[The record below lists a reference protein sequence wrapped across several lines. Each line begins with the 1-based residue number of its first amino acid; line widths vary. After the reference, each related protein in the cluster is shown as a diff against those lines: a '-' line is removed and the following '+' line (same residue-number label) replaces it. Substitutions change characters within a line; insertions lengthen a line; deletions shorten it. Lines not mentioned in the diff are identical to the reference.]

1 MRGAGYIEDGDS
13 RGLAQALRPGKFQKD
28 GTAVLDAPVQD
39 RVGKGGA
46 KAAGGAKPRRV
57 AGAPA
62 LRRDLSDD
70 YAKSA
75 VATAFGDEPMDE
87 YVPRRRFGGL
97 RFRLRGGMPRSLV
110 GRVAAAATVFA
121 GCGFVVAALWAARSV
136 LLHDP
141 RLLLTSSAAIQTV
154 GNGGAHLTRAQ
165 MLSVFGEDVDRNI
178 LLLPLGE
185 RQRELESLPWVEHAT
200 VMRLLPNRIRVAVVE
215 RTPVAFV
222 RQGGHIGLVDAN
234 GVLLEMSPD
243 VAADQHYS
251 FPVVTG
257 VTAEEPESTRAARM
271 QLYQQFT
278 QELDAGTEK
287 VVAIAER
294 GGPFE
299 PGRCDGVDPGRWGR
313 HPGAFWESRL
323 PGAVRAV

>member
-1 MRGAGYIEDGDS
+1 MCRGGDLGDCGFGCAGECRGAWW
-13 RGLAQALRPGKFQKD
+13 
-28 GTAVLDAPVQD
+28 
-39 RVGKGGA
+39 
-46 KAAGGAKPRRV
+46 
-57 AGAPA
+57 
-62 LRRDLSDD
+62 
-70 YAKSA
+70 
-75 VATAFGDEPMDE
+75 
-87 YVPRRRFGGL
+87 
-97 RFRLRGGMPRSLV
+97 
-110 GRVAAAATVFA
+110 GRVAAAATIFA

-141 RLLLTSSAAIQTV
+141 RLLLTSSSAIQTV

-222 RQGGHIGLVDAN
+222 RQGGHIGLVDGN

-243 VAADQHYS
+243 VAADQRYS
-251 FPVVTG
+251 FPG
-257 VTAEEPESTRAARM
+257 GDGGDGGGAGLGAGGADAAVPAI
-271 QLYQQFT
+271 Y
-278 QELDAGTEK
+278 AGAGRGHGKSVE
-287 VVAIAER
+287 VAER

-299 PGRCDGVDPGRWGR
+299 PGRCDGVDPGRRRR
-313 HPGAFWESRL
+313 HSGAFWESRL
-323 PGAVRAV
+323 SCTLPAV